1 MRILLLIVLF
11 ANVANACDTVTR
23 LYGAATTVDFCLYV
37 TDSTVGAVKVENAVH
52 ASGDTYIMKDE
63 GPEANTTNGFV
74 DEGSCYSIALT
85 ATEMQAARILLNIE
99 DQGTKTWADKCI
111 RIETYGH
118 PSAQH
123 NAAFPANITQVAGTN
138 VPTPPSAG
146 YLPVTVKPG
155 TGTGEISLAAGAV
168 TVATNN
174 DKTGYGL
181 ADNAITAAKI
191 NTGAITNAKF
201 AAGAIDA
208 AAIASNAITDAKI
221 NTGAITSAKFAS
233 GAITSTVLAADSI
246 GSSQLATSAVDEIV
260 DANWDEAT
268 SGHTTAGTTGKA
280 LIDAGTA
287 GNPWSAA
294 TASNNTPGTFGAALG
309 GGCGGV
315 TSNSYGGQGN

>member
-1 MRILLLIVLF
+1 MRILLTILLF
-11 ANVANACDTVTR
+11 ASVANACDTVTR

-99 DQGTKTWADKCI
+99 DQGVKTWADKCI
-111 RIETYGH
+111 RIETYGNAN
-118 PSAQH
+118 AQH
-123 NAAFPANITQVAGTN
+123 NAAFPANVTQVAGAN
-138 VPTPPSAG
+138 IPTPPSAG
-146 YLPVTVKPG
+146 YLPVTVKSG
-155 TGTGEISLAAGAV
+155 TGTGEISLASGAV

-181 ADNAITAAKI
+181 ADNAIT
-191 NTGAITNAKF
+191 
-201 AAGAIDA
+201 
-208 AAIASNAITDAKI
+208 DAKI
-221 NTGAITSAKFAS
+221 NTGAITSAKFAA
-233 GAITSTVLAADSI
+233 GAITSTVLAANSI
-246 GSSQLATSAVDEIV
+246 GASQLATSAVDEIV

-309 GGCGGV
+309 GGCG
-315 TSNSYGGQGN
+315 SGGGRPGL